1 MLGLILACFGS
12 VFNVLTDASRKKIL
26 DRQYDAAVI
35 GFWCKLVALGFYLVA
50 LGVVI
55 ACGFGLQLP
64 PIGASLKMSPAVAF
78 VLYLLLNAL
87 LEGTAILL
95 NYRALQVSPLSFCV
109 PFMALTPVFLL
120 PIGKFFL
127 HEQIAA
133 GMIVGV
139 FLVVVGS
146 LVINRQLVANGWMEP
161 AKAILREKGSRYMM
175 IVAFLLAC
183 TAALDKWF
191 VTSGGD
197 AAFGE
202 RLSRSFTLSIGKSV
216 MLSLFFVGL
225 AWWRLRGMATSPV
238 VDAGKKSTP
247 SGNIW
252 TQAWRDVPQWIILA
266 ALFEAVVLV
275 LQLLAVQFTVA
286 AIVISI
292 KRSGIL
298 LACLIGWFL
307 FKERGITDRVIGS
320 CVMISGV
327 VVFFLT
333 KPNAQG
339 AAMIGLGGALAV
351 TAVALGGMSIALYLT
366 RHMVKPATEIVA
378 VQNLSGS
385 KV

>member
-35 GFWCKLVALGFYLVA
+35 GFWCKVVALGFYLIA

-64 PIGASLKMSPAVAF
+64 PIGAALKISPALAF
-78 VLYLLLNAL
+78 VLYLMLNAL

-109 PFMALTPVFLL
+109 PFLALTPVFLL

-127 HEQIAA
+127 HEQIVA
-133 GMIVGV
+133 GMVVGV
-139 FLVVVGS
+139 FIVVVGS
-146 LVINRQLVANGWMEP
+146 LVINRQLFANGWLEP
-161 AKAILREKGSRYMM
+161 AKEILRQKGSRYMM
-175 IVAFLLAC
+175 LVAFLLAT

-216 MLSLFFVGL
+216 MLALFFVGL
-225 AWWRLRGMATSPV
+225 AWWRLRGNKNSAVASV
-238 VDAGKKSTP
+238 QQNV
-247 SGNIW
+247 W
-252 TQAWRDVPQWIILA
+252 TQPWRDVPKWILLA
-266 ALFEAVVLV
+266 AFFEGIVLV

-298 LACLIGWFL
+298 LACAVGWFV

-320 CVMISGV
+320 CVMIAGV
-327 VVFFLT
+327 VIFFLT
-333 KPNAQG
+333 RPNAQG
-339 AAMIGLGGALAV
+339 ESLINFTGALGVA
-351 TAVALGGMSIALYLT
+351 AVALIGMGVALFLTRNSARAASIA
-366 RHMVKPATEIVA
+366 VA
-378 VQNLSGS
+378 LPNLSGS
-385 KV
+385 KA

>member
-35 GFWCKLVALGFYLVA
+35 GFWCKLVALGFYLLA

-55 ACGFGLQLP
+55 ACGCGLQLP
-64 PIGASLKMSPAVAF
+64 PIGAALKMSPALAF
-78 VLYLLLNAL
+78 VLYLILNAL

-127 HEQIAA
+127 HEQISA
-133 GMIVGV
+133 GMVVGV
-139 FLVVVGS
+139 FLVVTGS
-146 LVINRQLVANGWMEP
+146 LVINRQLVAHGWLEP
-161 AKAILREKGSRYMM
+161 AKAIVREKGSRYMM
-175 IVAFLLAC
+175 IVAFLLAT

-197 AAFGE
+197 VAFGV

-216 MLSLFFVGL
+216 MLALFFIGL
-225 AWWRLRGMATSPV
+225 AVGRLRDVKNFPV
-238 VDAGKKSTP
+238 SEIQKGKSVWF
-247 SGNIW
+247 S
-252 TQAWRDVPQWIILA
+252 AWREVPKWIVLA
-266 ALFEAVVLV
+266 SFFEAIVLV
-275 LQLLAVQFTVA
+275 LQLLAVQFAVA

-298 LACLIGWFL
+298 LACAVGWFV
-307 FKERGITDRVIGS
+307 FKERDITDRVIGS
-320 CVMISGV
+320 FVMVAGV

-333 KPNAQG
+333 KPNALG
-339 AAMIGLGGALAV
+339 ATLINFTGALG
-351 TAVALGGMSIALYLT
+351 VAALALAGMSLALYLT
-366 RHMVKPATEIVA
+366 RDWNKSTAVIVA
-378 VQNLSGS
+378 GQNLSGS
-385 KV
+385 KA

>member
-1 MLGLILACFGS
+1 MIGLILACFGS
-12 VFNVLTDASRKKIL
+12 VFNVLTDTSRKKIL

-35 GFWCKLVALGFYLVA
+35 GFWCKVVALGFYLLA
-50 LGVVI
+50 LGVVV

-64 PIGASLKMSPAVAF
+64 PIGAALKISPALAF
-78 VLYLLLNAL
+78 LLYLMLNAL

-109 PFMALTPVFLL
+109 PFLALTPVFLL

-127 HEQIAA
+127 HEQIVG
-133 GMIVGV
+133 GMVVGV
-139 FLVVVGS
+139 FIVVVGS
-146 LVINRQLVANGWMEP
+146 LVINRQLFANGWLEP
-161 AKAILREKGSRYMM
+161 AKAIVREKGSRYMM
-175 IVAFLLAC
+175 LVALLLAL

-202 RLSRSFTLSIGKSV
+202 RLSRSYTLSIGKSV
-216 MLSLFFVGL
+216 MLAIFFVGL
-225 AWWRLRGMATSPV
+225 AWWRLRGNKKTATANV
-238 VDAGKKSTP
+238 AQNV
-247 SGNIW
+247 W

-266 ALFEAVVLV
+266 AFFEGVVLV

-286 AIVISI
+286 AIVIRI

-298 LACLIGWFL
+298 LACAIGWFV

-320 CVMISGV
+320 CVMVAGV
-327 VVFFLT
+327 AIFFLT
-333 KPNAQG
+333 RPNAQG
-339 AAMIGLGGALAV
+339 ESLIGFMGAIGVAATALISLGI
-351 TAVALGGMSIALYLT
+351 TLYLT
-366 RHMVKPATEIVA
+366 RHAAQAASVEVTK
-378 VQNLSGS
+378 QNLLGS

>member
-26 DRQYDAAVI
+26 DRQYDAALI
-35 GFWCKLVALGFYLVA
+35 GFWCKVVALGFYLLA

-64 PIGASLKMSPAVAF
+64 PIGAALKISPALAF
-78 VLYLLLNAL
+78 VIYLVINAL

-109 PFMALTPVFLL
+109 PFLALTPVFLL

-127 HEQIAA
+127 HEKIVA
-133 GMIVGV
+133 GMVVGV
-139 FLVVVGS
+139 FVVVIGS
-146 LVINRQLVANGWMEP
+146 LVINRQLFANGWLEP
-161 AKAILREKGSRYMM
+161 AKAIVREKGSRYMM
-175 IVAFLLAC
+175 LVAFLLAL

-191 VTSGGD
+191 VTSGGE

-216 MLSLFFVGL
+216 MLALFFVGL
-225 AWWRLRGMATSPV
+225 AWWRLRGNKNSAAPAPKNV
-238 VDAGKKSTP
+238 
-247 SGNIW
+247 W
-252 TQAWRDVPQWIILA
+252 TQAWRDVPQWILFA
-266 ALFEAVVLV
+266 AFFEAIVLV

-298 LACLIGWFL
+298 LACAVGWFV

-320 CVMISGV
+320 CVMIAGV
-327 VVFFLT
+327 VIFFLT
-333 KPNAQG
+333 RPNAQG
-339 AAMIGLGGALAV
+339 ASLINFTGALG
-351 TAVALGGMSIALYLT
+351 VALAALIGMGIALYLT
-366 RHMVKPATEIVA
+366 RHTAKAASEA
-378 VQNLSGS
+378 ANLQHLSQS
-385 KV
+385 KT

>member
-35 GFWCKLVALGFYLVA
+35 GFWCKLVALGFYLLA

-64 PIGASLKMSPAVAF
+64 PIGASLKISPALAF
-78 VLYLLLNAL
+78 VLYLALNAL

-109 PFMALTPVFLL
+109 PFLALTPVFLL

-127 HEQIAA
+127 HEQING
-133 GMIVGV
+133 GMVVGV
-139 FLVVVGS
+139 FIVVVGS
-146 LVINRQLVANGWMEP
+146 LVINRQLVAHGWLEP
-161 AKAILREKGSRYMM
+161 AKAMVREKGSRYMM
-175 IVAFLLAC
+175 LVALLLAC

-202 RLSRSFTLSIGKSV
+202 RLSRAFTLSIGKSV
-216 MLSLFFVGL
+216 MLALFFVAL
-225 AWWRLRGMATSPV
+225 AWWRLRGTKTSPV
-238 VDAGKKSTP
+238 VNADKTSKP
-247 SGNIW
+247 SGNLW
-252 TQAWRDVPQWIILA
+252 TQAWRDVPQWIVLA
-266 ALFEAVVLV
+266 AFFEGIVLV

-298 LACLIGWFL
+298 LACAVGWFV

-320 CVMISGV
+320 CVMIAGV
-327 VVFFLT
+327 VIFFLT
-333 KPNAQG
+333 RPNAQG
-339 AAMIGLGGALAV
+339 VSLIDFTGALGVAV
-351 TAVALGGMSIALYLT
+351 VALIGMSIALYFT
-366 RHMVKPATEIVA
+366 RHSARAATA
-378 VQNLSGS
+378 AATLQNLSGN
-385 KV
+385 KT